1 MASDAVKQ
9 ILSAESLANRRTS
22 EAHRTAEE
30 IIKEAEKYSAVAVQ
44 KKISEA
50 SGEVEK
56 IRSDYMEKF
65 DVHTRKSDAECSEKI
80 AEIRSRAE
88 KNTEN
93 AINAVIKEFF

>member
-44 KKISEA
+44 KKIQ
-50 SGEVEK
+50 K
-56 IRSDYMEKF
+56 ML
-65 DVHTRKSDAECSEKI
+65 
-80 AEIRSRAE
+80 
-88 KNTEN
+88 
-93 AINAVIKEFF
+93 